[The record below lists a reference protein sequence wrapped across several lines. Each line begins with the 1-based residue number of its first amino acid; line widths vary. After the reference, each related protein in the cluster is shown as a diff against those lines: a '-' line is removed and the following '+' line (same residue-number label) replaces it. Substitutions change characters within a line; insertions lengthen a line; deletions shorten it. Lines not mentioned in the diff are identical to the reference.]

1 MSVTNTR
8 SLVETA
14 EQLRELIPWPGKP
27 VKKIESLERQSRNFI
42 AHAPFLVTTMQ
53 RPDNLIEV
61 RAYGGQPGFVEVLED
76 NTFFIPTTLDHAE
89 GLAGCL
95 FLIPGVNET
104 LRVNGRV
111 KFVRAATTA
120 SLGPSNTQVSQ
131 PNALAVEE
139 VFMHCAKALIRS
151 KLWNTEDLA
160 GQPASL
166 SKGLL
171 PATPRKSDRLDSAS
185 RAFIE
190 KSPFICLGTNLP
202 DSGADVAPRGD
213 PPGFV
218 KILDDQTLLIPER
231 RGNNLA
237 DNLTNMIANP
247 WAGIL
252 FLVPGVEAELWVSGQ
267 ARVTTEPALLER
279 LTEQNKM
286 PLVGIVVS
294 ITEVEF
300 RPGSALLA
308 SRLWKPETKIDR
320 KSFPTLGEIFRD
332 QLATRGLPKEV
343 TAKEI
348 DESLAKDSVNNLY

>member
-1 MSVTNTR
+1 MSVTNTW
-8 SLVETA
+8 SLIETA

-27 VKKIESLERQSRNFI
+27 VKKIDSLERQSRNFI
-42 AHAPFLVTTMQ
+42 AHAPFLVTSIQ

-61 RAYGGQPGFVEVLED
+61 RAYGGQPGFVVVLED
-76 NTFFIPTTLDHAE
+76 NTFLIPTTSDHAE

-120 SLGPSNTQVSQ
+120 SLEPLNTQ

-151 KLWNTEDLA
+151 KLWNTEDLT
-160 GQPASL
+160 GQPAPL
-166 SKGLL
+166 SEGLL
-171 PATPRKSDRLDSAS
+171 PAIPQKSVRLDSAS

-237 DNLTNMIANP
+237 DNLINMIANP
-247 WAGIL
+247 WAGVL

-267 ARVTTEPALLER
+267 ARVTTEPALLEM

-300 RPGSALLA
+300 RPGLALLA

-332 QLATRGLPKEV
+332 QLETRGLLKEV